1 LDPSV
6 TDLQAQIDRLSL
18 AMHRGREA
26 QAHVEPLAR
35 RLAHLTERCGDI
47 LDAWTETD
55 QRHAQAVTE
64 VEARLNAW
72 GAIEGRLERD
82 AVDRLRDLQR
92 AIEQE
97 WQALRQMQEEPIRQ
111 LREHATALGELCVTA
126 TNTAA
131 QSFERAEARLAA
143 LEAGIQE
150 QFGQMSRDLRL
161 ALETGH
167 QNGSQGPAAAA
178 SVEPFPLESVLRIH
192 DEHRE
197 SARTGALARPEPA
210 AAATRTGPVD
220 VPTLHQLPEAAASLV
235 ERMESLERGIA
246 QDKQEVH
253 DAVERAAG
261 RQRREWRLSMGLF
274 GAAVVVLGLLGYNL
288 QRQLTARLDDA
299 ATRVA
304 AAERQAATATDLAS
318 RQLENTRAEAEQ
330 QMAEARDTARRA
342 SIVSTILAAP
352 DLVRFSLVPT
362 EPDGRGSAQVL
373 FSRTRGLVL
382 SGSRLPPLP
391 AGSTY
396 QLWLLTNAEPVS
408 GGLFAPDGSG
418 GAMIATDQ
426 PISIPRAVNGATVT
440 IETGTG
446 AEAPVG
452 PAVLAQARR
461 ATG

>member
-1 LDPSV
+1 
-6 TDLQAQIDRLSL
+6 
-18 AMHRGREA
+18 
-26 QAHVEPLAR
+26 
-35 RLAHLTERCGDI
+35 
-47 LDAWTETD
+47 
-55 QRHAQAVTE
+55 
-64 VEARLNAW
+64 
-72 GAIEGRLERD
+72 
-82 AVDRLRDLQR
+82 
-92 AIEQE
+92 
-97 WQALRQMQEEPIRQ
+97 
-111 LREHATALGELCVTA
+111 
-126 TNTAA
+126 
-131 QSFERAEARLAA
+131 
-143 LEAGIQE
+143 
-150 QFGQMSRDLRL
+150 
-161 ALETGH
+161 
-167 QNGSQGPAAAA
+167 
-178 SVEPFPLESVLRIH
+178 
-192 DEHRE
+192 
-197 SARTGALARPEPA
+197 
-210 AAATRTGPVD
+210 
-220 VPTLHQLPEAAASLV
+220 
-235 ERMESLERGIA
+235 
-246 QDKQEVH
+246 
-253 DAVERAAG
+253 
-261 RQRREWRLSMGLF
+261 MGLF